1 VPTYTSLFRLRE
13 FRTLW
18 TTTVLGVASS
28 TMFSLALATLVYDR
42 TGSALLSALALFG
55 PMLAQVGGATTLMSL
70 ADVARPRVTLT
81 VLAAVVA
88 VAHLIQAALD
98 LPVLV
103 RVLIVLAVAYVLSIG
118 SGVRWGLLHDVL
130 PPGTYALGRSAMN
143 LAVGSMQVLGFA
155 VGGIL
160 LQVLD
165 VREIFLVG
173 AVLMTLAV
181 PLTWLGLREH
191 QPRRWGRAGLRE
203 TWRGNRLLLHQP
215 STRPLLLAL
224 CVPNGL
230 VVGCEALFVPYAG
243 NQAAWLFG
251 AGAAGMFA
259 GDLVVGRWLS
269 REARLRAATWLRL
282 LLAVPFLAFVLHPPV
297 MLAAA
302 LVLVACVGYAA
313 SLAQQEMLVALTP
326 RELSG
331 QVLGVESSA
340 RMTFQGVGALLAG
353 GLADV
358 LDVGLTMTLLATASL
373 LVSLVLTRPLTAAAR
388 RTVVHAPATAT

>member
-28 TMFSLALATLVYDR
+28 TMFSLALATLVFDR
-42 TGSALLSALALFG
+42 TGSAFLSAVTLFG
-55 PMLAQVGGATTLMSL
+55 PMLAQVVGATTLMSL
-70 ADVARPRVTLT
+70 ADVSRPRVVLT
-81 VLAAVVA
+81 VLAAGVA
-88 VAHLIQAALD
+88 VAHLAQGLLD
-98 LPVLV
+98 LPVLT
-103 RVLIVLAVAYVLSIG
+103 RVLVVIVVAYVASIG
-118 SGVRWGLLHDVL
+118 AGVRWGLLNDVL
-130 PPGTYALGRSAMN
+130 PAGSFALGRSAMN

-155 VGGIL
+155 VGGVL

-165 VREIFLVG
+165 VRTIFLLG
-173 AVLMTLAV
+173 GLLMTLAV
-181 PLTWLGLREH
+181 PLTWFGLREH
-191 QPRRWGRAGLRE
+191 PPRRLGRAGLRE
-203 TWRGNRLLLHQP
+203 TWRGNRLLMQQP
-215 STRPLLLAL
+215 STRPLLIAL

-243 NQAAWLFG
+243 SHAAWLFG

-259 GDLVVGRWLS
+259 GDLVVGRWLA

-282 LLAVPFLAFVLHPPV
+282 LLAVPFLAFALHPPV
-297 MLAAA
+297 LLAACLA
-302 LVLVACVGYAA
+302 LVASAGYAA

-358 LDVGLTMTLLATASL
+358 LDVGLTMTLMAAASL
-373 LVSLVLTRPLTAAAR
+373 VVSLALTRSLTSAAR
-388 RTVVHAPATAT
+388 RTLAAAAAT